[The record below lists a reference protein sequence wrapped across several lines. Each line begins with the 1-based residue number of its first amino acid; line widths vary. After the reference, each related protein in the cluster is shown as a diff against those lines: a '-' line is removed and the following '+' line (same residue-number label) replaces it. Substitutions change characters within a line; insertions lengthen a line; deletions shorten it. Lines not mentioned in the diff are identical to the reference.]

1 MTKIILSTFAM
12 YVMAAVFAIGAKAE
26 GVKAGEWSMTMET
39 NVEGMSEEMNEAMKA
54 MENMSA
60 EEKAMM
66 QEMMGNM
73 NMQMGAGNQGI
84 TTTIT
89 QCVSSDNPV
98 PAMENDEDCEETH
111 TIDGN
116 TVKFEMVCKSSKSTG
131 AVTYNDDAMEG
142 QIQSQ
147 QIENGK
153 EVNATIEL
161 SGQYLGPCPQ

>member
-12 YVMAAVFAIGAKAE
+12 CVMAAVFAIGVRAE
-26 GVKAGEWSMTMET
+26 GVKAGQWSMTMVT
-39 NVEGMSEEMNEAMKA
+39 KMEGMSEEMNEAMKE

-66 QEMMGNM
+66 QKMMGNM
-73 NMQMGAGNQGI
+73 NVQMGAGSQGI

-89 QCVSSDNPV
+89 QCVSNDHPV
-98 PAMENDEDCEETH
+98 PTMENDEDCEETH

-116 TVKFEMVCKSSKSTG
+116 TVKFEMACKSSKSTG
-131 AVTYNDDAMEG
+131 EVTYNNDAMEG